1 MKPNEFLEEVTKVF
15 PEGKLELEKAKDFL
29 PMVNSVNV
37 ILRQGADQF
46 SDQNFLLYE
55 DGSMAH
61 ISLLDKGTVID
72 EKHLAASLDDLQS
85 KNGYHLEK
93 IQLSMDLEVKK

>member
-46 SDQNFLLYE
+46 SDRNFLLYE
-55 DGSMAH
+55 DGSMA
-61 ISLLDKGTVID
+61 
-72 EKHLAASLDDLQS
+72 ASLDDLQF
-85 KNGYHLEK
+85 KKGYHLEK

>member
-29 PMVNSVNV
+29 PMINSVNV

-46 SDQNFLLYE
+46 SDRNFLLYE
-55 DGSMAH
+55 DGSIAH
-61 ISLLDKGTVID
+61 VSLLDKGTVID
-72 EKHLAASLDDLQS
+72 KKHLAASLDDLQF
-85 KNGYHLEK
+85 KKGYHLEK

>member
-15 PEGKLELEKAKDFL
+15 PEGKPELEKAKDFL

-55 DGSMAH
+55 DGRMAH
-61 ISLLDKGTVID
+61 ISLLDERIVID
-72 EKHLAASLDDLQS
+72 KKHLAASLDDLQF
-85 KNGYHLEK
+85 KKGYHLEK
-93 IQLSMDLEVKK
+93 IQLAMDLEVKK

>member
-15 PEGKLELEKAKDFL
+15 PEGKLELEKAKEFL
-29 PMVNSVNV
+29 PMVSSVNV

-46 SDQNFLLYE
+46 SDRNFILYE
-55 DGSMAH
+55 DGSIAH
-61 ISLLDKGTVID
+61 VSLLDKGVIID
-72 EKHLAASLDDLQS
+72 KKHLAASLDDLQF
-85 KNGYHLEK
+85 KKGYHLEK